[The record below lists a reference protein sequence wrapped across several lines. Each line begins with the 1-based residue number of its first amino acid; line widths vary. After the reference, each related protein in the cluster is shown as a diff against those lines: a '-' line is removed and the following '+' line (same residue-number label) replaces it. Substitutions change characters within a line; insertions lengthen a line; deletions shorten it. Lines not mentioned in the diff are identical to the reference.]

1 MKHARDIKRIILVLG
16 VSALFALILLFIISM
31 AFSYR
36 KAQNVEQLINNF
48 KSNELVAQGL
58 NLSVKNEKFICRS
71 NKLTFLS
78 SQIICEAYDAN
89 LSFSLIPI
97 ASASSIIIESET
109 PALKTSI
116 PEILENLNV
125 RVKLSGINF
134 PKEILGE
141 PQFVDENI
149 TALFKKKVLPQLQD
163 LNATFSYSQKHFNK
177 AGSSAPIQISLN
189 INNASALLSFNLNN
203 FIDFYKQPIEVNFKT
218 KRGER
223 KVSLLNQAFFDNA
236 KVCLSITD
244 RESLMNA
251 FYGYY
256 QTQYLLARDKEKL
269 NDYYLDIQ
277 DDKIVSLS
285 DFQKKMS
292 ELLDI
297 AVKEQNKVSE
307 TEFMAR
313 DNASI
318 IEMFF
323 PFLQSFFK
331 GKNEMCQTL
340 SAPQNTPFS
349 LTQMNYRLQTEGEGA
364 LDEMLSDLN
373 TTFTSKE

>member
-16 VSALFALILLFIISM
+16 VSALSVLILLFIISM

-36 KAQNVEQLINNF
+36 KAQSVEQLINNF

-58 NLSVKNEKFICRS
+58 NLFVKNEKFICRS
-71 NKLTFLS
+71 NKLAFLS
-78 SQIICEAYDAN
+78 SQIICEAHDAN

-97 ASASSIIIESET
+97 ASASSIIIESEM

-163 LNATFSYSQKHFNK
+163 LNATLSYSQKHFNK
-177 AGSSAPIQISLN
+177 AGFSAPIQISLN

-203 FIDFYKQPIEVNFKT
+203 FIDFYKQPIEVSFKI
-218 KRGER
+218 KGGER

-236 KVCLSITD
+236 KVCLNITD

-256 QTQYLLARDKEKL
+256 QTQYLLARDKGKL
-269 NDYYLDIQ
+269 NDYYLNIQ
-277 DDKIVSLS
+277 DDKMVSLS

-323 PFLQSFFK
+323 PFLQSFFQ

-340 SAPQNTPFS
+340 SALQNAPFS
-349 LTQMNYRLQTEGEGA
+349 LTQMNYRLQTEGEEA
-364 LDEMLSDLN
+364 LDEMLSELN